1 MSVLPYAC
9 EFNVV
14 GLDRE
19 SSFRNKVHMDCIE
32 PICKVLS
39 ARLHVFVLK
48 VRCILVG
55 VIEVIG
61 CRLDCNDDVEWIG
74 QATFKGCDGKE
85 GDRNFDHGLGVGLGR
100 PICFSCCRSVRIGLF
115 RLVGADV
122 GAAGAGQ
129 PPQIGGLLV
138 FAPPIDWELIELFGV
153 VAMPN
158 FLVGGIFTSMAVVA
172 TSMLMTMR
180 EALGPLPMRP
190 PMLTVEMVQV
200 PPNFLQ
206 LWTKFTQRWLLATTT
221 MLSGSSVRALI
232 LSFFYLSLLR
242 ALTKAPRFLFAA
254 SCAFAVLRCDCQLLW
269 RIIVRARFTFLQ
281 SISLPAMQFDA
292 IRWES

>member
-1 MSVLPYAC
+1 M
-9 EFNVV
+9 
-14 GLDRE
+14 
-19 SSFRNKVHMDCIE
+19 
-32 PICKVLS
+32 
-39 ARLHVFVLK
+39 
-48 VRCILVG
+48 
-55 VIEVIG
+55 
-61 CRLDCNDDVEWIG
+61 
-74 QATFKGCDGKE
+74 
-85 GDRNFDHGLGVGLGR
+85 
-100 PICFSCCRSVRIGLF
+100 
-115 RLVGADV
+115 
-122 GAAGAGQ
+122 
-129 PPQIGGLLV
+129 

-269 RIIVRARFTFLQ
+269 RIIVRARFILL
-281 SISLPAMQFDA
+281 SNSSPAMRFDA
-292 IRWES
+292 IRWESQFGVRRMQNSEK